1 MGCSP
6 SIRGSRESG
15 DQDEHPA
22 RVPMDFP
29 RVRPDAPHV
38 RPDRRRADRAG
49 APPHRGGRRSVVRVR
64 GGTAPSLAR
73 GAREPE
79 PARRRYHTPRRARA
93 RAEAVGA
100 RPRGRALAVAAWPA
114 RPDRARARRA
124 PDLLEDADS
133 GLKVGGSRCG
143 IVAFKGCAGG
153 QERLG
158 REQQFRQLGL
168 YTASMLRTR
177 SHASVCLTVPCTLP
191 STFQASLVLAYEHQN
206 DEQSLS
212 A

>member
-64 GGTAPSLAR
+64 GA
-73 GAREPE
+73 
-79 PARRRYHTPRRARA
+79 PRRASLEERANPSRLVDGTTLLEERERALKQLARA
-93 RAEAVGA
+93 RAVVRSLSQPGLRDQTAPELVV
-100 RPRGRALAVAAWPA
+100 RPICSKMRTADSRSAAPA
-114 RPDRARARRA
+114 AGSSRARAVPAGR
-124 PDLLEDADS
+124 S
-133 GLKVGGSRCG
+133 GWGENSSSVNWASIPPLCS
-143 IVAFKGCAGG
+143 
-153 QERLG
+153 G
-158 REQQFRQLGL
+158 RG
-168 YTASMLRTR
+168 RTLACV
-177 SHASVCLTVPCTLP
+177 SPCPALCPRP
-191 STFQASLVLAYEHQN
+191 SKPA
-206 DEQSLS
+206 
-212 A
+212 